1 MESAI
6 STGATSEQRLRD
18 LVDSFVATANASSF
32 SDVRELQ
39 QPPHGSL
46 AYGGTGVVS
55 VLLHQAARAGNPIAS
70 SAAKRWMKQVSG
82 SRAHSLLGTP
92 DTGDRYNRTSL
103 WFGAPGIDYVRVLA
117 AMADSGRAYVSRP
130 VRIFVEHASAAL
142 EPGQPEDLIL
152 GAAGS
157 LIAANLLRMRL
168 RGNAALE
175 LLAKRLADRVTAS
188 IWALEDNWSFAH
200 GWPGMAFALLQEAQV
215 SGQPVPGD
223 LARRLR
229 HLASREVPQR
239 SDFAPG
245 MSASWCNGAAGQ
257 ILLWVKA
264 FELLRHGL
272 FLERACTDAER
283 IPRRADRANHMLCC
297 GTPGWGYAFLG
308 LERANPGN
316 GWYERAVDVCMQ
328 SVDANPAFEHASG
341 LLKGYSGLLYL
352 AIDLLH
358 YTPSCG
364 FPFVEVIPT
373 GPHRS

>member
-1 MESAI
+1 MQAARSAR
-6 STGATSEQRLRD
+6 ATTELQRLNH
-18 LVDSFVATANASSF
+18 LVASFVATAAESSF
-32 SDVRELQ
+32 SDVRALQ
-39 QPPHGSL
+39 RPPHGSL
-46 AYGGTGVVS
+46 AYGATGVVS
-55 VLLHQAARAGNPIAS
+55 VLMHQAACAACPIAW
-70 SAAKRWMKQVSG
+70 SAAKRWMGQVTA
-82 SRAHSLLGTP
+82 SRAHTLVGLP
-92 DTGDRYNRTSL
+92 DEGNRHDRASL
-103 WFGAPGIDYVRVLA
+103 WFGAPGIHYARALMALA
-117 AMADSGRAYVSRP
+117 DPGASSLRP
-130 VRIFVEHASAAL
+130 VRAFVQHASVAL
-142 EPGQPEDLIL
+142 EPEQPADLVL
-152 GAAGS
+152 GAAGN
-157 LIAANLLRMRL
+157 LIAVNLLRRL
-168 RGNAALE
+168 HSSAGLE
-175 LLAKRLADRVTAS
+175 RLARRLAERVAAS
-188 IWALEDNWSFAH
+188 IWAFESNWSFAH

-239 SDFAPG
+239 SDVARG

-272 FLERACTDAER
+272 FLERACTDAAR

-297 GTPGWGYAFLG
+297 GTAGWGYAFLG

-328 SVDANPAFEHASG
+328 SVDADPVFEHASG

-358 YTPSCG
+358 DTPSCG